1 MLAPTEPARE
11 HHRAV
16 RKPTK
21 IRICTSPGQQPG
33 QQILQHRYQQGKQT
47 TAIDA
52 NKAVQ
57 PGQPNFPKIPAG
69 QAKRLRF
76 NANKAVTN
84 KPHAEDSPILFAPAG
99 QSPPRNPGLAHER
112 LHTLNKSQGSPRAIS
127 ADGQRKE
134 QRGQGQKQFWDQSE
148 NKTELPLPR
157 LVGTGDTQAEKHT
170 RP

>member
-1 MLAPTEPARE
+1 MLSPTEPARE

-57 PGQPNFPKIPAG
+57 PGQPNFHKHSSRTSKTTAIERQQSRDK
-69 QAKRLRF
+69 QAPRRGLPNTLCTSRT
-76 NANKAVTN
+76 VTTT
-84 KPHAEDSPILFAPAG
+84 E
-99 QSPPRNPGLAHER
+99 
-112 LHTLNKSQGSPRAIS
+112 PRA
-127 ADGQRKE
+127 
-134 QRGQGQKQFWDQSE
+134 
-148 NKTELPLPR
+148 
-157 LVGTGDTQAEKHT
+157 HT
-170 RP
+170 RETTQRLANHRGVQRQLAPMDGGKRNGGRGRNNFGIKARTNPNCPCAD